1 VDSEKIFE
9 SILLCIQQAQTH
21 SNLLAENMSLI
32 KDRLEEQASHIA
44 DLETII
50 DELPNLG
57 SLFAAVQ
64 ELQELHDAP
73 ASVFTHYI
81 SGGRTS
87 E

>member
-1 VDSEKIFE
+1 MDSEKIFE
-9 SILLCIQQAQTH
+9 SILACIQQAQIH
-21 SNLLAENMSLI
+21 SDLLTENMGLI
-32 KDRLEEQASHIA
+32 KDRLEAQASHIA

-81 SGGRTS
+81 SGGKAN